1 MKLKELGKII
11 DFEIKHNTLI
21 ENYSERYL
29 FDCLK
34 SIIKKSRT
42 RNILIN
48 NIKERKYMVDK
59 FNIVLKVKIEE
70 LGKRITHEEMFFT
83 NFSDTSYMIDMYI
96 RKLDFYIDLL
106 DDINDKKEGK

>member
-1 MKLKELGKII
+1 MKLKELEKII

-59 FNIVLKVKIEE
+59 FNTVLKVKIEE

-83 NFSDTSYMIDMYI
+83 NFSDTSSMIDMYI

>member
-1 MKLKELGKII
+1 
-11 DFEIKHNTLI
+11 
-21 ENYSERYL
+21 
-29 FDCLK
+29 
-34 SIIKKSRT
+34 
-42 RNILIN
+42 
-48 NIKERKYMVDK
+48 MVDK

-83 NFSDTSYMIDMYI
+83 NFSDTSSMIDMYI